1 MMTRASVIQ
10 KIEQYFDQNHF
21 FSDLSRRVSI
31 PTESQI
37 PERSAELHRY
47 LQDEIAVE
55 LADMGFTFTIE
66 KNPVAGGG
74 PMLMAHREEDPAFT
88 TVLTYGHGDVVR
100 GYDDQ
105 WRSDLSPW
113 VLTRDGDRWFGRGSA
128 DNKGQ
133 HTINLAALRC
143 VLTTVGIWGSTSKY

>member
-55 LADMGFTFTIE
+55 LADMEFTFTIE
-66 KNPVAGGG
+66 
-74 PMLMAHREEDPAFT
+74 
-88 TVLTYGHGDVVR
+88 
-100 GYDDQ
+100 
-105 WRSDLSPW
+105 
-113 VLTRDGDRWFGRGSA
+113 
-128 DNKGQ
+128 
-133 HTINLAALRC
+133 
-143 VLTTVGIWGSTSKY
+143 